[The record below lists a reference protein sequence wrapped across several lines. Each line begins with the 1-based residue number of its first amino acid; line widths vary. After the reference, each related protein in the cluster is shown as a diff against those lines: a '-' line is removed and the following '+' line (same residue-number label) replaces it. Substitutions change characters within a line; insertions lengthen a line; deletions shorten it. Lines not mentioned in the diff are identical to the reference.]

1 MDLLEFELENENYIY
16 LNGTANF
23 IFKWDQVNPF
33 FFGRINI
40 PRILFSMEKKSVN
53 FKFKE

>member
-33 FFGRINI
+33 FFWEDKYTKN
-40 PRILFSMEKKSVN
+40 PLFHG
-53 FKFKE
+53 KEISKL